1 MKNKKNSN
9 LLKKSLILIFAI
21 YFIYTLIAQQKTL
34 NSYAREKERYNEQIE
49 VAEDE
54 QEELQEMKEN
64 INSDE
69 YIEQIGSAL
78 GSVVTAA
85 NDIYTA
91 LEKLTQSS
99 YTQSEEQVSAE
110 YGSSNIQADIEGQ
123 LGDMKWNG

>member
-9 LLKKSLILIFAI
+9 LLKKLLILIFAI

-69 YIEQIGSAL
+69 YIEQIAR
-78 GSVVTAA
+78 
-85 NDIYTA
+85 
-91 LEKLTQSS
+91 EKL
-99 YTQSEEQVSAE
+99 
-110 YGSSNIQADIEGQ
+110 
-123 LGDMKWNG
+123 DMYYPNERIYIDTEK